1 MRHHPRLL
9 SVAAGA
15 ALALAAGMALAE
27 SQYGY
32 GTGAPAVTAQAHL
45 NLSVTVPKLILLRV
59 GAQTGTGDTLSWTA
73 PITWATAPTVTA
85 GDNQAA
91 NWDGTAPT
99 LGTVTNPAAVPVSA
113 WTNSSGGGSLTYTAA
128 AFAPTGGPLLANIG
142 VSSGAGLAHPGGATL
157 VATGAA
163 ASTFVPSAVAT
174 GTWTFS
180 LTGTA
185 LTWTPGTY
193 TTVITYTA
201 TSV

>member
-1 MRHHPRLL
+1 MRKTPRLL
-9 SVAAGA
+9 TVAAGA
-15 ALALAAGMALAE
+15 ALAMAGGVALAE

-32 GTGAPAVTAQAHL
+32 GTGTPNVTAQAHL

-59 GAQTGTGDTLSWTA
+59 GAQAGGGDTLNWTA
-73 PITWATAPTVTA
+73 PITWATAPAITVNN
-85 GDNQAA
+85 NQAA

-99 LGTVTNPAAVPVSA
+99 LGTVTNPAAVPVYA
-113 WTNSSGGGSLTYTAA
+113 WTNSSGGGSLSYTAA
-128 AFAPTGGPLLANIG
+128 AFAPTTGPLLANIG
-142 VSSGAGLAHPGGATL
+142 VASGAGLAHPGGATL

-163 ASTFVPSAVAT
+163 ASTFATGTLVT

-193 TTVITYTA
+193 TTTIIYTA